1 MKYKK
6 LAALIMAGGVLLSA
20 GMLTGGC
27 GSSQGIQSFKEIRK
41 NNYAYVVTTIN
52 PFESD
57 TPIMREYTGSVMA
70 LQEVPVS
77 SQVSGT
83 VMEKYIEGGEKVTQ
97 GQPLFKI
104 DTRTYAANLAAAQAT
119 AAQAAANYENARRD
133 LSRYEQLIAS
143 GAISKQTYDTQQAA
157 VEAYR
162 GVWDAAK
169 AQVDLASTNLDDTV
183 VTAPFD
189 GTLSMNDVNIGTYA
203 SAGSTALV
211 TISSA
216 DPIYVQFDMSENEY
230 LSLTKDGGGTEAL
243 GDHLKLRLSD
253 GSIYEETGK
262 IVQINPSLT
271 GGQLTL
277 KAAFPNPNGLLVPGM
292 FAAVVSDAQI
302 AANSILIPTKAL
314 VQLLNKDMV
323 DVVVDGKMAQKAVKV
338 GPTYG
343 IYTVIESG
351 LTPDD
356 VVIVEGQGK
365 LQVGQAVEA
374 KETTR
379 EELEKAAAEA
389 LNFQG
394 GNSGRGK

>member
-6 LAALIMAGGVLLSA
+6 LAALIMAGGVILSA

-27 GSSQGIQSFKEIRK
+27 GSSQGQPKQQQ
-41 NNYAYVVTTIN
+41 AMQVTTIN

-230 LSLTKDGGGTEAL
+230 LALTKDSGGTEAL

-262 IVQINPSLT
+262 IVQINPSLN

-374 KETTR
+374 KGTTR

-394 GNSGRGK
+394 GNAGRGK